1 MRKKRLFALLLMIGL
16 SALFIALQ
24 INSARIASAQDAKI
38 KQEGFINGRSR
49 PSSLLDC
56 SFISPLDS
64 YIQDRFTQRGR
75 GFGIERIMIP
85 GRGLHTPIPS
95 RYSQPKTIGAF
106 VPENDQEREAVVEI
120 ERSGLKMALYLA
132 SRRILVTEP
141 DEPQNNHIML
151 HAPLRGPVAL
161 TQGSQKTDWPEMA
174 SLWKQARNAMKDFD
188 GDKFASQYEFSAE
201 GKDFIA
207 RPVRAQE
214 SCLEC
219 HTPYT
224 YLNYT
229 PNSNGATRQLSVG
242 DPIGVLLYAYTTSAK
257 SNNIKKP

>member
-1 MRKKRLFALLLMIGL
+1 MNKRIVVAFLLLFG
-16 SALFIALQ
+16 ALFTFEGPEDDASL
-24 INSARIASAQDAKI
+24 RASAQ
-38 KQEGFINGRSR
+38 ER
-49 PSSLLDC
+49 PSLAMRSPALLDC

-64 YIQDRFTQRGR
+64 CIQDRFTQRGR

-132 SRRILVTEP
+132 SRRILGTEP
-141 DEPQNNHIML
+141 DDPQNNRILL
-151 HAPLRGPVAL
+151 HAPLRGPVGL
-161 TQGSQKTDWPEMA
+161 TQSSQKTDWPEMS
-174 SLWKQARNAMKDFD
+174 SLWKQARKAMQDFD
-188 GDKFASQYEFSAE
+188 GDKSASQYEFSVE
-201 GKDFIA
+201 GKDFTA

-219 HTPYT
+219 HKPPAH
-224 YLNYT
+224 LGNP
-229 PNSNGATRQLSVG
+229 PNSDGPTRRLSVG